1 MNQRI
6 DRQKVYEKFN
16 GHCAYCGKEITI
28 KQMQVDHIVP
38 KFHTWK
44 DEEQFAKLIK
54 KERGT
59 DDYSNLNPSC
69 SRCNKWKSTF
79 SIEQFRNEIFM
90 QIDRLKRDSS
100 AFRMA
105 SDFGIIRETKIDV
118 FFYFETIK
126 KDTPIVSINDFARKD
141 IYKSILDR

>member
-1 MNQRI
+1 MSIKI
-6 DRQKVYEKFN
+6 DRQKIYDKCS

-38 KFHTWK
+38 KFNTWK
-44 DEEQFAKLIK
+44 DNEQFAKLIK

-69 SRCNKWKSTF
+69 ARCNKWKSTF
-79 SIEQFRNEIFM
+79 SIEQFRSEISM

-105 SDFGIIRETKIDV
+105 SDFGLIKETETDV
-118 FFYFETIK
+118 VFHFETIK
-126 KDTPIVSINDFARKD
+126 KGVPIVLLNDFARKD
-141 IYKSILDR
+141 IYKKILDR